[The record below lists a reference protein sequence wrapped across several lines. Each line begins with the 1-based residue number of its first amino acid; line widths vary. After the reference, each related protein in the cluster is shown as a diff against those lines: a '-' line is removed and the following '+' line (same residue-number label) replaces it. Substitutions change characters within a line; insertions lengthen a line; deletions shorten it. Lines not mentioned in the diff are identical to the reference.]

1 MTKVFCFFFS
11 KKKAFLVLTFLLA
24 FRLLIAAETPLS
36 ADEAY
41 YRVWAH
47 ALASGYPD
55 HPPMVALWIWAGERF
70 AGDTPLGIRL
80 LGPISAFLGSWL
92 LVRAGQ
98 DLAAQSGAADP
109 EWAGWRAAWLLNAT
123 LLCNAGAVL
132 MTPDT
137 PLLLFWTACLAAV
150 ARAIRTGDAS
160 WFLAA
165 GAAGGLAMDSKY
177 TALLLAPALLVWM
190 VVVPDARRWL
200 RCWQVPAG
208 AALAALLFAPVLAW
222 NAAHGWVSF
231 ARQGGRGGDFHP
243 ALAGQYLA
251 ELVAGQVGLAT
262 PLLFCVF
269 CVALFACARHGGWQR
284 TVPGFLLAVTGV
296 PALVFV
302 QHALGGRVQGNW
314 PGVLYPGAAL
324 AAGLVPVRFWRP
336 AMVLGAALSAV
347 LYVQAAFAPLTLP
360 RRMDFTLIRLAGWDD
375 LAGAASRAR
384 SAQGAAFIAADEYG
398 LASELAYRAPAPV
411 LAVEPR
417 WAVFDLPAPDFAG
430 QIGILVRSEREAGT
444 PDPARWPDAVAIG
457 TAARARHGVVAET
470 YTLYRVHGGVRGARA
485 VLPPRG

>member
-1 MTKVFCFFFS
+1 MKKVFCFFFS
-11 KKKAFLVLTFLLA
+11 KKKTFLLLVVLLCL
-24 FRLLIAAETPLS
+24 RLFIAAKTPLS

-47 ALASGYPD
+47 ALAAGYPD
-55 HPPMVALWIWAGERF
+55 HPPMVALWIWAGEHL
-70 AGDTPLGIRL
+70 AGDTLLGIRL

-98 DLAAQSGAADP
+98 DLAAHNGAADP
-109 EWAGWRAAWLLNAT
+109 AAAGCRAAWLLNAT

-150 ARAIRTGDAS
+150 ARAIRTGHAS

-190 VVVPDARRWL
+190 AVVPDARRWL

-208 AALAALLFAPVLAW
+208 AALAALLFAPVVAW

-243 ALAGQYLA
+243 ALAGQYVA

-262 PLLFCVF
+262 PLLFAVF
-269 CVALFACARHGGWQR
+269 CVAVVRCARQDGWRR
-284 TVPGFLLAVTGV
+284 TVPGFLLAVTAV
-296 PALVFV
+296 PALVFA

-324 AAGLVPVRFWRP
+324 AAGLAPVRFWRP
-336 AMVLGAALSAV
+336 AVALGAVLSGALYA
-347 LYVQAAFAPLTLP
+347 QAAFAPLALP
-360 RRMDFTLIRLAGWDD
+360 RRLDFTLIRLAGWDD
-375 LAGAASRAR
+375 LAAAASRAR
-384 SAQGAAFIAADEYG
+384 TAQGAAFIAADEYG
-398 LASELAYRAPAPV
+398 LASELAYRAAAPV

-417 WAVFDLPAPDFAG
+417 WAGFHLPTPDNAG
-430 QIGILVRSEREAGT
+430 QTGILVRSDREAGK
-444 PDPARWPDAVAIG
+444 PDPARWLDAQAIG
-457 TAARARHGVVAET
+457 TAVRARHGVVAET
-470 YTLYRVHGGVRGARA
+470 YTLYRVHGPVRGARA